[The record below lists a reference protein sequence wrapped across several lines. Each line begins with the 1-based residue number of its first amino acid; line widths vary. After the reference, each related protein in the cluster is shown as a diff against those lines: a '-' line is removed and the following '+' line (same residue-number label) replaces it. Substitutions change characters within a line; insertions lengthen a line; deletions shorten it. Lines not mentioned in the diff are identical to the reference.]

1 MGGMARS
8 TSLLNL
14 NVCFIDCFKFI
25 DNSTFHAL
33 WETTLYSVGEVI
45 SSYLD
50 ILSDPF
56 SNQMPL
62 QA

>member
-14 NVCFIDCFKFI
+14 NVCLINCFKFI
-25 DNSTFHAL
+25 DHSTFHAL
-33 WETTLYSVGEVI
+33 WDTALYSVGKII
-45 SSYLD
+45 SSYEY
-50 ILSDPF
+50 ILSNPF
-56 SNQMPL
+56 PNQMPL